1 MPPKRRPKNTN
12 SQENGEVEQAVS
24 DENLAM
30 ATSTGSSNSL
40 EALLDRRL
48 NQQSEQINELFVK
61 FTQMTKIDL
70 EEVKKSQEFLSA
82 KFDGLIKSVSD
93 LQAEN
98 IELRTQNDE
107 LRSRADKLEYQATT
121 NMNDLEYQR
130 QYSRRDL
137 LEIQGVPVVQGEDT
151 NAIVVKIVELIDPN
165 MSFNANDISTSHR
178 LPTTGNMIP
187 PIIVKFTRR
196 DVRDKIYQ
204 SKRRLYLKKA
214 SDMGMGYSQDAKLY
228 INESLTRK
236 MRILF
241 KEVRAFK
248 RSHDYKFAW
257 TKNGTVFLKKTAN
270 PSCEVNTFTSIDE
283 FKGWTN
289 SLNIEG

>member
-12 SQENGEVEQAVS
+12 SQENAEAEHAVS

-30 ATSTGSSNSL
+30 AASTGSNNSL

-48 NQQSEQINELFVK
+48 NQQSEQINELFIK
-61 FTQMTKIDL
+61 FTKTTKVDL

-82 KFDGLIKSVSD
+82 KFDGLISSVND

-98 IELRTQNDE
+98 IELRSQNDE
-107 LRSRADKLEYQATT
+107 LRSRVDKLEHQATT

-137 LEIQGVPVVQGEDT
+137 LEIQGMPVVQGEDT
-151 NAIVVKIVELIDPN
+151 NAIVVKIVQLIDPN
-165 MSFNANDISTSHR
+165 MILNVNDISISHR
-178 LPTTGNMIP
+178 LPGTGDMIP

-196 DVRDKIYQ
+196 DVRDKIYN

-214 SDMGMGYSQDAKLY
+214 SDLGMGYSQDSKLY

-248 RSHDYKFAW
+248 RSHDYKFA
-257 TKNGTVFLKKTAN
+257 
-270 PSCEVNTFTSIDE
+270 
-283 FKGWTN
+283 
-289 SLNIEG
+289 